1 MLASRP
7 IPRLKGL
14 DHTLAFL
21 RDGYE
26 FISRRCDELNTDI
39 FAGCILL
46 YPVVCVRGAEAAE
59 MFYGRGHFTRQGAM
73 PPTTMR
79 LLQDKGSVQSL
90 DGAAHRHRKA
100 MFVKLLMNAEAE
112 AELVKLFRAE
122 WLRAVDDWAKKPS
135 IVLFDEAN
143 LVLTRA
149 ICRWMKVPLDEKS
162 DVEMAYE
169 LSSMIE
175 NAGTA
180 GPAALMALMRR
191 RKTERYIEKLVAKIR
206 GGNSAIP
213 ADAPIALVANHRDPD
228 GKQLSQNAAA
238 VEILNILRP
247 TVAIGRFVMFAAI
260 ALRDHPAWR
269 AALAGSDDTQYERF
283 AEEVRRLYPFF
294 PVIGGRTTEA
304 FEWKGHQFQAGD
316 WVLLDLHGTDH
327 DPRLFRNPDQFDPD
341 RQLSWRDQGYDFI
354 PQGAGNTRTDR
365 RCPGEQFTVAITR
378 EATRLMVE
386 AMDYDVPEQ
395 DLSMP
400 LNKMPAK
407 PASGMI
413 LAKVRRKPA

>member
-1 MLASRP
+1 
-7 IPRLKGL
+7 
-14 DHTLAFL
+14 
-21 RDGYE
+21 
-26 FISRRCDELNTDI
+26 
-39 FAGCILL
+39 
-46 YPVVCVRGAEAAE
+46 
-59 MFYGRGHFTRQGAM
+59 MFYGQGHFTRQGAM

-79 LLQDKGSVQSL
+79 LLQDKL

-100 MFVKLLMNAEAE
+100 LFVKLLMNADAE

-122 WLRAVDDWAKKPS
+122 WLHAIDSWAKKPS

-143 LVLTRA
+143 LVITRA
-149 ICRWMKVPLDEKS
+149 ICGWMNVPLDEKS
-162 DVEMAYE
+162 DTEMAYE

-175 NAGTA
+175 NAGTT
-180 GPAALMALMRR
+180 GPAALMALIRR
-191 RKTERYIEKLVAKIR
+191 RKTERYIEKLVAEIR
-206 GGNSAIP
+206 GGKSAFP
-213 ADAPIALVANHRDPD
+213 ADALIALIAKHHRTD
-228 GKQLSQNAAA
+228 GKHLSDNAAA

-247 TVAIGRFVMFAAI
+247 SVAIGRFVMFAAM
-260 ALRDHPAWR
+260 ALKDHPVWR
-269 AALAGSDDTQYERF
+269 VTLAGSDDAQYDRF
-283 AEEVRRLYPFF
+283 AEEVRRLCPFF
-294 PVIGGRTTEA
+294 PVIGCRTTEA
-304 FEWKGHQFQAGD
+304 FEWKGHQFQPGD

-354 PQGAGNTRTDR
+354 PQGAGNTQSDH

-386 AMDYDVPEQ
+386 EMDYDFPEQ

-400 LNKMPAK
+400 LNQMPAM

-413 LAKVRRKPA
+413 LANVRHMPS